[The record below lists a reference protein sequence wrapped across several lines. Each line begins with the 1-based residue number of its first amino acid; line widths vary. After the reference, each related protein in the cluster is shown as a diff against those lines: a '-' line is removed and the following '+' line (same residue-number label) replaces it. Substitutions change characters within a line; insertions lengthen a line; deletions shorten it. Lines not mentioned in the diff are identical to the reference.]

1 MAARLIDGRKV
12 ASDLKKDIKKDVL
25 RLRSK
30 GISPCLAVLYDTTT
44 PRSKKYADLKRMACD
59 EEGIDILVHAVQKKE
74 TEKSLINLI
83 RRLNNVPEVNGI
95 LLQFPFRK
103 IFNEKKIAEQIT
115 PEKDIDACGPYAM
128 GRLFIDDPLFIPCT
142 PYGAMKMLDTYRIN
156 PNRKRAVVIEGSSTG
171 RSLAQ
176 LLMRRKAVVTIC
188 NAETINLK
196 EECLMADI
204 LCVEAGNPGMVTAD
218 MVKKG
223 AVVID
228 LGMNVTPEGKIKG
241 DVDFD
246 SVKKKA
252 SYITPVPGGSG
263 PMTIAMI
270 LHNTVLAAKM
280 QAKNNA

>member
-12 ASDLKKDIKKDVL
+12 ASDIKKDIKKDVL
-25 RLRSK
+25 RLKSK
-30 GISPCLAVLYDTTT
+30 GIRPCLAVLYDTTT

-59 EEGIDILVHAVQKKE
+59 EEGIDILIHAVQKKE
-74 TEKSLINLI
+74 TEKSILNLI
-83 RRLNNVPEVNGI
+83 KRLNKDPEINGI

-103 IFNEKKIAEQIT
+103 IFNEKKIAEQIA
-115 PEKDIDACGPYAM
+115 PEKDLDACGPYAM
-128 GRLFIDDPLFIPCT
+128 GRLFTDDPLFIPCIS
-142 PYGAMKMLDTYRIN
+142 YGVIRMLEEYRIEL
-156 PNRKRAVVIEGSSTG
+156 RGKRAVVIEKGTAG
-171 RSLAQ
+171 RSLA
-176 LLMRRKAVVTIC
+176 LLLLRKNAVVTLC
-188 NAETINLK
+188 PVSTQNMKEKCLK
-196 EECLMADI
+196 ADI
-204 LCVEAGNPGMVTAD
+204 LCVETGNPGMVTAD

-228 LGMNVTPEGKIKG
+228 LGMNETPEGKIKG

-263 PMTIAMI
+263 PMTVAMI

>member
-12 ASDLKKDIKKDVL
+12 ASDVKKDIKKDVL
-25 RLRSK
+25 RLKLK
-30 GISPCLAVLYDTTT
+30 GIRPCLAVLYDTTT

-59 EEGIDILVHAVQKKE
+59 EEGIDILIHAVQKKE
-74 TEKSLINLI
+74 TEKSILNLI
-83 RRLNNVPEVNGI
+83 KRLNKDPKVNGI

-103 IFNEKKIAEQIT
+103 IFNEKKIAEQIA
-115 PEKDIDACGPYAM
+115 PEKDLDACGPYAM

-142 PYGAMKMLDTYRIN
+142 SYGVIRMLEKYRIEL
-156 PNRKRAVVIEGSSTG
+156 RGKRAVVIEKGTAG
-171 RSLAQ
+171 RSLA
-176 LLMRRKAVVTIC
+176 LLLLRKNAVVTLC
-188 NAETINLK
+188 PVSTQNMKEKCLK
-196 EECLMADI
+196 ADI

-228 LGMNVTPEGKIKG
+228 LGMNETPEGKIKG

-246 SVKKKA
+246 SVKEKA

-263 PMTIAMI
+263 PMTVAMI